1 MTFVTCSFKDH
12 FSTHATAYAAH
23 RPRYPAALAAWLA
36 SVAPGTRRALDVG
49 AGTGQLA
56 VLLASHFDEVVAEDA
71 SAAQID
77 RAEPHPRVDYRVAP
91 CDRSGLED
99 ASVDLVTVAQ
109 AVHWFPLE
117 RFYAE
122 VERVLRPAGAL
133 ALVSY
138 GNGTCE
144 VPAVAALVED
154 FYRNVVGPY
163 WPPERA
169 MVEDGYRHLPF
180 PFRERTDVPS
190 FVIQTTW
197 SLEALIG
204 YLDTWSAVRG
214 AEKALGASPIPAL
227 SARLAEAWPASR
239 PALGFAFPLAV
250 RVGHVA

>member
-1 MTFVTCSFKDH
+1 MASSFKDH
-12 FSTHATAYAAH
+12 FSTHAAAYAAH
-23 RPRYPAALAAWLA
+23 RPRYPASLAAWLA
-36 SVAPGTRRALDVG
+36 TVAPSTRRALDVG

-56 VLLASHFDEVVAEDA
+56 VLLAAHFDEVVAEDA
-71 SAAQID
+71 SAQQIAS
-77 RAEPHPRVDYRVAP
+77 AEAHPRIDYRVAP
-91 CDRSGLED
+91 SDRSGLED

-109 AVHWFPLE
+109 AVHWFPLD

-122 VERVLRPAGAL
+122 AKRVLRPHGAI

-144 VPAVAALVED
+144 IPAVTARVEE
-154 FYRNVVGPY
+154 FYRDVVGPY

-180 PFRERTDVPS
+180 PFAERTDVPA
-190 FVIQTTW
+190 FVIETTW
-197 SLEALIG
+197 TLDALVG

-214 AEKALGASPIPAL
+214 AEKALGASPVPAL
-227 SARLAEAWPASR
+227 AARLAEAWPASR
-239 PALGFAFPLAV
+239 GALGFTFPLAV